1 MKTTMMRKFALVLL
15 TVMAGMTAKADVLP
29 SSYYSEPA
37 AGTFYLYNVAQG
49 LFLERLSNNFPGLT
63 SAPAEV
69 KLTKKGTG
77 FTIMFADGKY
87 LKTGYWNNQYLWTD
101 GGGSET
107 EALWAFEAIS
117 GKDKVYQLKRTASDT
132 WNSITG
138 VFYVNGTNAAT
149 TPTDDCQWAL
159 ISPSTYIAIA
169 KANAIPAKYR
179 SEIPTTEGS
188 YYLYD
193 MLNQTFLD
201 TDHRS
206 LSNEPT
212 AKVTFTPQGSS
223 FLISGNA
230 GKYLKIG
237 VYKGQYLWSDGDENS
252 TKWTIEAPT
261 GEEAEKLYYIY
272 TNNFTETNTEVAGK
286 TMYLT
291 GTNASSTKPAYARWA
306 LIKESDYI
314 NYVMSGEGTVD
325 AAAAAANKATM
336 VAANGDA
343 TALLQNPNFDRSSDG
358 WWGGE
363 RGLCALYR
371 GNGYALE
378 ASEDGSVMVQSVKN
392 MPKGTY
398 KVVAAVRGANG
409 TTVSARIAENNGD
422 AVINRGT
429 NSMNDQLNMN
439 GVKMPYSTLGGFST
453 SDNAKGWDW
462 ATATGTLDADGHL
475 KIEFVTT
482 GNGKVSIADVH
493 LYYMSDGTSNY
504 AVAYTDGVDATAHAV
519 ICDLTAANP
528 NILFTSTGTIKT
540 ITDAKLNNDL
550 VGGTV
555 ANLVFYDGYD
565 FTAATDFI
573 ANKATFYGNIEAGV
587 STVVCLPFAVTGGA
601 NGTFYEVKSQSGNT
615 LKMQEVKKPEA
626 GKAYVYRGSEA
637 VTTLTGSGN
646 VKAAP
651 VETALSFILNKFGTT
666 QVSGVKLDFDAEDD
680 GIWQKP
686 QPVIS
691 DYATGQE
698 CYLYNVGAAR
708 FYTEGNS
715 YGTQASIGETGLKV
729 KFVQNGSAVK
739 ITNYSEAKKAW
750 RTMFVTTNGAMYVD
764 AESATECNWQIVR
777 GADKTFKL
785 MMSAPNE
792 SYNQENYPGAMMGLD
807 LFEYDLQTRLA
818 ALLFTDEEP
827 GEGLYQTDW
836 AVVSTADYNTYQTAV
851 ATYKTALQLKALI
864 EEAKAAGIDVTTEQA
879 VYENTASTQEQLTAA
894 IVSITNKMIEDELKD
909 ASRDHPLDLTDKYI
923 INPRY
928 ENNDNEGWKGTA
940 PGIDATNNLQNA
952 EFFNKETIDC
962 YQDLVGLPE
971 GIYRLSLQGFYRA
984 GLEGPAYEAKVGGTE
999 ESVLHAKLYVT
1010 TDGKTTTTKMQS
1022 IFTGAPTT
1030 ALGVSGEIK
1039 LGSWWVPNTMSSA
1052 AAYFAAGYYNGNSI
1066 EVHVTNGQLRIGLKK
1081 SEYIRRDWLMI
1092 DNWKLEYLGK

>member
-1 MKTTMMRKFALVLL
+1 MMRKFALVLL